1 MSPNISRALVFWG
14 VGLTIGF
21 PLLVILLGETI
32 DRLERR
38 YNPLAAPLR
47 LLRTFV
53 LPVLAVELL
62 VRRLFEFSA
71 ALPAV
76 RAIDTVLLISIVAT
90 VLSAINVILI
100 QRAAAA
106 VVWARVPAIVFQL
119 ARFAIVVIVIAVSL
133 SGIWGVNLGG
143 VVTAL
148 GIGSLVFALALQEP
162 LSNLFS
168 GLLLIFDRPFDV
180 GDWLRSGD
188 IVGEVIEINWR
199 AVRLRTK
206 DNDLVIIPNGHLGK
220 GIIHNYSQPTR
231 LHAEKIEVRFSH
243 DDAPNRVQRI
253 VGEAAAT
260 TDGVAARPAP
270 EVRTL
275 TYEDSAIVY
284 QVKYYVD
291 DFGEVDRV
299 RNAVSTSLY
308 YAAKREGLTLPLP
321 SRRIFHFDGAAAADE
336 QRARRLAECVRTL
349 SSLFHL
355 DRQTVE
361 LLATSA
367 TPKSYGAGEAVIG
380 LGEPVPGVFVIVSGR
395 ARISAPTAGGTEEV
409 ATLSRG
415 ELFGE
420 LMAAKGEGSSL
431 AVTAVEDL
439 EILLLDSATVMDL
452 AATHAVFARELE
464 QVIDVQR
471 KAARRVRDRHTRRSL
486 GATTSSQM
494 A

>member
-1 MSPNISRALVFWG
+1 MSPNISSALVFWG
-14 VGLTIGF
+14 VSLIVGF

-53 LPVLAVELL
+53 LPVLAFELL
-62 VRRLFEFSA
+62 VRRLFGFSG
-71 ALPAV
+71 ALASV
-76 RAIDTVLLISIVAT
+76 RAIDTALLISIVAT

-100 QRAAAA
+100 QQTAAAA
-106 VVWARVPAIVFQL
+106 VWARIPAIVFQL
-119 ARFAIVVIVIAVSL
+119 GRLAIVAIAIGVAL

-168 GLLLIFDRPFDV
+168 GVLLIFDRPFDV

-188 IVGEVIEINWR
+188 IVGEVIEMNWR

-206 DNDLVIIPNGHLGK
+206 DNDLVVIPNGHLGK

-231 LHAEKIEVRFSH
+231 LHAEKIEVRFSY
-243 DDAPNRVQRI
+243 DDLPNRVQRI
-253 VGEAAAT
+253 IGEAAAAT
-260 TDGVAARPAP
+260 EGVAEKPAP
-270 EVRTL
+270 DVRTL

-291 DFGEVDRV
+291 DFGDVDRV
-299 RNAVSTSLY
+299 RNALSTSLY
-308 YAAKREGLTLPLP
+308 YAAKREGLTIPLP
-321 SRRIFHFDGAAAADE
+321 SRRIFHFDGPAAADE
-336 QRARRLAECVRTL
+336 QRATRSADCVRTL

-355 DRQTVE
+355 DRQTIE

-380 LGEPVPGVFVIVSGR
+380 LGQPVPGVFVIVSGR
-395 ARISAPTAGGTEEV
+395 ARISAPAAAGRTEEV

-439 EILLLDSATVMDL
+439 EILLLDSATVMEV
-452 AATHAVFARELE
+452 AASQAVFAREVE

-471 KAARRVRDRHTRRSL
+471 KAAGRVRDRRTRRSL
-486 GATTSSQM
+486 GATMSS
-494 A
+494 

>member
-1 MSPNISRALVFWG
+1 MSPSISSSLVFWG
-14 VGLTIGF
+14 VSLIVGF

-38 YNPLAAPLR
+38 HSPLAAPLR

-53 LPVLAVELL
+53 LPVLAFELL
-62 VRRLFEFSA
+62 LRRLFGFSA
-71 ALPAV
+71 ALPSV
-76 RAIDTVLLISIVAT
+76 RATDTVLLIAIVAT

-100 QRAAAA
+100 QQAGAAA
-106 VVWARVPAIVFQL
+106 VWARIPTIVFQL
-119 ARFAIVVIVIAVSL
+119 ARFAIVALAIAVAL
-133 SGIWGVNLGG
+133 SGIWDVNLSGA
-143 VVTAL
+143 VTAL

-168 GLLLIFDRPFDV
+168 GVLLIFDRPFNV

-206 DNDLVIIPNGHLGK
+206 DNDLVVIPNGQLGK

-231 LHAEKIEVRFSH
+231 LHAEKIEIRFSY
-243 DDAPNRVQRI
+243 DDLPNRVQRI
-253 VGEAAAT
+253 IGEAAAAT
-260 TDGVAARPAP
+260 EGVAEQPAP
-270 EVRTL
+270 DVRTL

-284 QVKYYVD
+284 QVKYYVA

-299 RNAVSTSLY
+299 RNALTTSLF
-308 YAAKREGLTLPLP
+308 YAAKREGLTIPLAA
-321 SRRIFHFDGAAAADE
+321 RRIFHFDGAVAAE
-336 QRARRLAECVRTL
+336 ERRARRLADCVQTL

-355 DRQTVE
+355 DRQTIE
-361 LLATSA
+361 LLAASA
-367 TPKSYGAGEAVIG
+367 TVKSYGAGEAVIT
-380 LGEPVPGVFVIVSGR
+380 LGQAVPGVFVIVNGR
-395 ARISAPTAGGTEEV
+395 ARISAPAATGDSEEV
-409 ATLSRG
+409 AMLSRG

-452 AATHAVFARELE
+452 AATHAIFAREVE

-471 KAARRVRDRHTRRSL
+471 KAAGRARDRRTRRSL
-486 GATTSSQM
+486 GATIPS
-494 A
+494 

>member
-1 MSPNISRALVFWG
+1 MSPNINGSLIVWAVSLI
-14 VGLTIGF
+14 VGL
-21 PLLVILLGETI
+21 PLFVIVLGEAI

-38 YNPLAAPLR
+38 RNPLAAPLR

-53 LPVLAVELL
+53 LPLLAFELL
-62 VRRLFEFSA
+62 VRRLFGFSA
-71 ALPAV
+71 ALPSV
-76 RAIDTVLLISIVAT
+76 RAIDTALLISIVAS
-90 VLSAINVILI
+90 VLSAINVILV
-100 QRAAAA
+100 QQTAAAA
-106 VVWARVPAIVFQL
+106 VWARIPAIVFQL
-119 ARFAIVVIVIAVSL
+119 ARFAIVLIAIAVAL
-133 SGIWGVNLGG
+133 AGIWSVNLGD
-143 VVTAL
+143 VVTPL

-168 GLLLIFDRPFDV
+168 GVLLIFDRPFDV

-206 DNDLVIIPNGHLGK
+206 DNDLVVIPNGHLGK

-231 LHAEKIEVRFSH
+231 LHAEKLEVRFSY
-243 DDAPNRVQRI
+243 DDLPNRVQRI
-253 VGEAAAT
+253 ISEAAAAT
-260 TDGVAARPAP
+260 EGVAEQPAP
-270 EVRTL
+270 EVRTF
-275 TYEDSAIVY
+275 TYDDSAIVY

-299 RNAVSTSLY
+299 RNALTTSLY
-308 YAAKREGLTLPLP
+308 YAAKREGLTNPMP
-321 SRRIFHFDGAAAADE
+321 SRRIFQFDGAATADE
-336 QRARRLAECVRTL
+336 QRARRSADCVRTL
-349 SSLFHL
+349 SALFHL
-355 DRQTVE
+355 DRATIE
-361 LLATSA
+361 LLAASA

-380 LGEPVPGVFVIVSGR
+380 LGQPVPGVFVIVSGR
-395 ARISAPTAGGTEEV
+395 ARISAPAAAGGTEEV

-420 LMAAKGEGSSL
+420 LMAAKSEGSSL

-452 AATHAVFARELE
+452 AATHAVFAREVE

-471 KAARRVRDRHTRRSL
+471 KAAGRVRDRRTRRSF
-486 GATTSSQM
+486 GATMS
-494 A
+494 